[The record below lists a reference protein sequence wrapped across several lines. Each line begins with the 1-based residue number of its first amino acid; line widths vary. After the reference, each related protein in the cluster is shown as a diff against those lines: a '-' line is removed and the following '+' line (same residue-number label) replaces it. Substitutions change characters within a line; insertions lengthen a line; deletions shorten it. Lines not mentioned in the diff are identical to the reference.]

1 MREFFKSRRFKIILA
16 VVAVILGGMLYAA
29 STGGLAAFPE
39 RMLSYVV
46 VPVQKAA
53 AWVSDGMTGFLS
65 VFFDA
70 RENYEENIL
79 LKEENAELRRQL
91 VDYQQMKTENRS
103 APKTPGML
111 PDRRTLPSRG

>member
-1 MREFFKSRRFKIILA
+1 MILTGIDRCPEDRKEMTACGNFSKADRFKIILA

-29 STGGLAAFPE
+29 STGGVATLPE

-53 AWVSDGMTGFLS
+53 AWVSNGITDFLS

-70 RENYEENIL
+70 RENYEENIQ
-79 LKEENAELRRQL
+79 LKEEISELRKQL
-91 VDYQQMKTENRS
+91 VDYEKN
-103 APKTPGML
+103 KNGK
-111 PDRRTLPSRG
+111 